1 MSGKMKSM
9 MSKLMRGR
17 LWLMTLCVFCLMSSL
32 SSCTLES
39 SDNGDFDGY
48 WHLERVDTLATN
60 GILDLSKKKIFWG
73 VQYKLVSCRYIKEDD
88 TFSYYFRFRQTSDSI
103 TLYSPY
109 EDHWH
114 QDNGDN
120 GGDIPVYELNDLIR
134 SFGINN
140 LQEPF
145 YKEKLKGDKMILTSK
160 TLRLYFRK
168 F

>member
-1 MSGKMKSM
+1 MVVCMDRM
-9 MSKLMRGR
+9 ISKLLGGH
-17 LWLMTLCVFCLMSSL
+17 LLLLLFGVLCLVSSL
-32 SSCTLES
+32 VSCTFET

-48 WHLERVDTLATN
+48 WHLERIDTLSTN
-60 GILDLSKKKIFWG
+60 GILDLSKEKIFWG

-88 TFSYYFRFRQTSDSI
+88 TFSYYFRFRQTNDSI
-103 TLYSPY
+103 ILYSPY

-120 GGDIPVYELNDLIR
+120 GGDIPVYELNDIIR
-134 SFGINN
+134 SLGINN
-140 LQEPF
+140 LEEPF

-160 TLRLYFRK
+160 SLRLYFKK

>member
-1 MSGKMKSM
+1 MHRMFKKIACVRLLMLLVSGLCLVS
-9 MSKLMRGR
+9 
-17 LWLMTLCVFCLMSSL
+17 TLA
-32 SSCTLES
+32 SCTVES

-48 WHLERVDTLATN
+48 WHLERIDTLATN
-60 GILDLSKKKIFWG
+60 GVLDLSKKKIFWG
-73 VQYKLVSCRYIKEDD
+73 VQCKLVSCRYIREDD
-88 TFSYYFRFRQTSDSI
+88 TFSYYFRFRQTADSI

-120 GGDIPVYELNDLIR
+120 GGDVPVYAINDIIR
-134 SFGINN
+134 SLGINN
-140 LQEPF
+140 LEEPF

-160 TLRLYFRK
+160 SLRLYFKK

>member
-1 MSGKMKSM
+1 M
-9 MSKLMRGR
+9 MIKVIGR
-17 LWLMTLCVFCLMSSL
+17 RLLPMLAGVLCWISTL
-32 SSCTLES
+32 SSCTFES

-48 WHLERVDTLATN
+48 WHLERIDTLATN
-60 GILDLSKKKIFWG
+60 GMLDLSHKKIFWG

-88 TFSYYFRFRQTSDSI
+88 TYSYYFRFMQTGDSI

-120 GGDIPVYELNDLIR
+120 GGDIPVYTINDVIR
-134 SFGINN
+134 SLGINN
-140 LQEPF
+140 LTESF
-145 YKEKLKGDKMILTSK
+145 YKEKLKGDKMILVSK
-160 TLRLYFRK
+160 SLRLYFRK

>member
-1 MSGKMKSM
+1 MVKKMKSIIN
-9 MSKLMRGR
+9 KIGRGHLL
-17 LWLMTLCVFCLMSSL
+17 LWMAGVLGLASGLA
-32 SSCTLES
+32 SCTLES
-39 SDNGDFDGY
+39 SDNGNLDGY
-48 WHLERVDTLATN
+48 WHLERIDTLATQ
-60 GILDLSKKKIFWG
+60 GTLDLSKKKIFWG
-73 VQYKLVSCRYIKEDD
+73 VQYKLVSCRYIMDDD
-88 TFSYYFRFRQTSDSI
+88 TFSYYFRFRQTGDSL

-120 GGDIPVYELNDLIR
+120 GGDIPVYVINDLIR

-140 LQEPF
+140 LEEHF

-160 TLRLYFRK
+160 MLRLYFKK